1 MEKAH
6 DGGVDV
12 IRGPTPMRMKFISL
26 PHFIFLFFLLL
37 FPAFRAAA
45 GPVRGDGL
53 KVSAN
58 HHYLVHAD
66 GTPFFYLGD
75 TAWELFHRLSREEAD
90 RYLEDRARKSFT
102 VIQAVALAEL
112 DGLNDPNAYGH
123 RPLVNNDPTKPDV
136 KDGPE
141 NDYWDQVDYVV
152 DKAASLGLYIGF
164 LPTWGDKWMKS
175 SWGIGPEIFTPQ
187 NARIYGE
194 WLGRRYKNKPVIWIL
209 GGDRPIENE
218 TNRAIQEM
226 LAAGLR
232 AGDGGTHLITFHPPG
247 GRGSSQWFHEA
258 AWLDINMRQNG
269 HAAAYK
275 SYASTALDYARE
287 PSKPVIDGEPLYED
301 HPLSF
306 KAAEF
311 GYSIA
316 ADVRR
321 PLYWDLFNGACGH
334 TYGNHSI
341 WQMYEKGRRVPV
353 NAPLMDWSEAL
364 SEPGSAE
371 MQFGRWLMESRPYLT
386 RIPDPSLVVEQDP
399 SSAWPG
405 AGLCHFSGTRDEEG
419 SYAMVYAPIGRKF
432 TVRLDSLSGPVLRAW
447 WFNPRDGTSQLIG
460 EFPKVAQREFLP
472 PNPGEFVDWV
482 LVIDDAAKNFP
493 APGKRQ

>member
-1 MEKAH
+1 LL
-6 DGGVDV
+6 
-12 IRGPTPMRMKFISL
+12 SL
-26 PHFIFLFFLLL
+26 
-37 FPAFRAAA
+37 A
-45 GPVRGDGL
+45 
-53 KVSAN
+53 
-58 HHYLVHAD
+58 
-66 GTPFFYLGD
+66 
-75 TAWELFHRLSREEAD
+75 
-90 RYLEDRARKSFT
+90 
-102 VIQAVALAEL
+102 Q
-112 DGLNDPNAYGH
+112 
-123 RPLVNNDPTKPDV
+123 
-136 KDGPE
+136 
-141 NDYWDQVDYVV
+141 
-152 DKAASLGLYIGF
+152 
-164 LPTWGDKWMKS
+164 
-175 SWGIGPEIFTPQ
+175 
-187 NARIYGE
+187 
-194 WLGRRYKNKPVIWIL
+194 
-209 GGDRPIENE
+209 
-218 TNRAIQEM
+218 
-226 LAAGLR
+226 
-232 AGDGGTHLITFHPPG
+232 
-247 GRGSSQWFHEA
+247 
-258 AWLDINMRQNG
+258 
-269 HAAAYK
+269 

-301 HPLSF
+301 HPSSF

-447 WFNPRDGTSQLIG
+447 WFSPRDGTSQLIG

-482 LVIDDAAKNFP
+482 LVIDDAAKKFP
-493 APGKRQ
+493 APGTRQ